1 MATIGIALGR
11 PCLGITRESDLTAWR
26 AGFTGHQVIPLELD
40 SLDGLRQLWTCQGLV
55 LISDGGYPEA
65 NLALTLASI
74 VEWCRRGGVL
84 AGVGGAPFLISQ
96 RPGGAVADPG
106 AAADVTDRL
115 VASNL
120 EETGLRLTALGRELL
135 GDGALPGTLVDLD
148 LGSLLPLA
156 LYSPAR
162 PQEIAVATTDGS
174 AVLSAERFGEGWWV
188 TWGAAVQPRWAPAIR
203 RGVTTLVER
212 HLPDGPPPRPGIV
225 LDPLRRRLD
234 DGRDEVL
241 GLGEFRSAEL
251 ALVDQDTGET
261 WPGAADADGVARF
274 RLPAAAEPASLGVV
288 HPGVTSSFT
297 VVSPARVVG
306 PPPSLATVEPDD
318 FDAFWAEQLDRLGPP
333 DFELAPLAGFGTE
346 EFTGHRLRYRGA
358 SGLVTGVVTM
368 PRSAQAAQPV
378 PGVLTLPGYASS
390 GLTSHLGELA
400 GQAAIASLDVARA
413 RPADALRGRGPLCQE
428 VADAERSGMILAA
441 LDAVAGY
448 RVLAELCAGRP
459 VAVHGHSQGGT
470 LGLAVGALCPQARA
484 VVAGVPF
491 LVNLRHN
498 LWRFRTDPYIELQW
512 HLDRHPEQAEPAL
525 GTLARLDPR
534 FLLKRLR
541 QPCLLMLASDDD
553 VAPGLELAPI
563 ATAHPEVALV
573 VSEGGHIIPY
583 LWELR
588 RRAADFLGRALGLTP
603 PESGR

>member
-1 MATIGIALGR
+1 MSAGRLQPGIAAHLAASAAKGASGLAGLDPDQARRASAAGQALGTSPDEPVAPSQDIVLDLPGRRIPGRLYSAHPGGDR
-11 PCLGITRESDLTAWR
+11 PGPVVVWYHGG
-26 AGFTGHQVIPLELD
+26 GFVLCDLD
-40 SLDGLRQLWTCQGLV
+40 SADGICSRLAIATGATV
-55 LISDGGYPEA
+55 LSVGYRLAPEHPWPA
-65 NLALTLASI
+65 AHDDAAEALAWVHAHAATL
-74 VEWCRRGGVL
+74 GVD
-84 AGVGGAPFLISQ
+84 AG
-96 RPGGAVADPG
+96 R
-106 AAADVTDRL
+106 
-115 VASNL
+115 
-120 EETGLRLTALGRELL
+120 
-135 GDGALPGTLVDLD
+135 
-148 LGSLLPLA
+148 
-156 LYSPAR
+156 
-162 PQEIAVATTDGS
+162 IAVAGDSAGATLAAHAAHS
-174 AVLSAERFGEGWWV
+174 AVRAGIGLALQVLFYPVISTAMDTGSYARFGSGY
-188 TWGAAVQPRWAPAIR
+188 G
-203 RGVTTLVER
+203 LER
-212 HLPDGPPPRPGIV
+212 
-225 LDPLRRRLD
+225 
-234 DGRDEVL
+234 
-241 GLGEFRSAEL
+241 AEMEWFF
-251 ALVDQDTGET
+251 GHY
-261 WPGAADADGVARF
+261 GARF

-525 GTLARLDPR
+525 ETLARLDPR

-563 ATAHPEVALV
+563 AAAHPEVTLV